1 VEHIGMISVQNIVK
15 RYGDRAVLNGVTFTA
30 ETKKITY
37 LFGSSGGGKSTLLKT
52 MVGAMKP
59 DAGAVLF
66 NDTDITKLNGREL
79 DPFRKKIGMLFQHGA
94 LLNSLTVAEN
104 IALPLREH
112 TDLDETIVRIMVK
125 MKLELVGLRDFEDLS
140 PSQLSGGM
148 QKRVAL
154 ARALALDPE
163 VIFFD
168 EPTSGL
174 DPIVTSVI
182 TKLIADLNRLLGITC
197 IVVTHEVG
205 EAMRTADKIVLLHLG
220 KVIAEGPPEQ
230 IRSSPDPLV
239 QQFITGNPDG
249 PISFRASS
257 RDYREDLLVG

>member
-1 VEHIGMISVQNIVK
+1 MEQDGMISVQNIVK

-37 LFGSSGGGKSTLLKT
+37 IFGSSGGGKSTLLKT
-52 MVGAMKP
+52 MIGAMKP
-59 DAGAVLF
+59 DAGEVLF
-66 NDTDITKLNGREL
+66 NDTDVTKLSGREL

-112 TDLDETIVRIMVK
+112 TDLDDTIVRIMVK
-125 MKLELVGLRDFEDLS
+125 MKLELVGLRDFEDLV

-182 TKLIADLNRLLGITC
+182 TKLIEDLNRLLGITC
-197 IVVTHEVG
+197 IVVTHEVK
-205 EAMRTADKIVLLHLG
+205 EAMWTADKIVLLHLG

-230 IRSSPDPLV
+230 IRSSTDPLV

-257 RDYREDLLVG
+257 KDYREDLLVG

>member
-1 VEHIGMISVQNIVK
+1 MISVQNIVK

-37 LFGSSGGGKSTLLKT
+37 IFGSSGGGKSTLLKT

-257 RDYREDLLVG
+257 RDYREDLLVS

>member
-1 VEHIGMISVQNIVK
+1 MISVQNIVK

>member
-1 VEHIGMISVQNIVK
+1 MISVQNIVK

-182 TKLIADLNRLLGITC
+182 TKLIEDLNRLLGITC
-197 IVVTHEVG
+197 IVVTHEVK

>member
-1 VEHIGMISVQNIVK
+1 MISVQNIVK

-182 TKLIADLNRLLGITC
+182 TKLIEDLNRLLGITC